1 MELKDEAA
9 RGDVTSRRCHIAV
22 RCRVLF
28 MTAEAEGMRVS
39 QGSPQDETKFAA
51 AWRLHRPYLLDL
63 AFRMHGRIA
72 DAEDAVQEAFSRLMC
87 ADIDEIHDV
96 RGWLIVVV
104 SRITLDQLRSATAR
118 REIPA
123 ASEDLDGRSA
133 TPDPADRITLEDSVR
148 LAMLVVLERL
158 TPAERVVFV
167 LHDVFQFSFDTVAS
181 IVGRSPAACRQLASR
196 ARRRIRSDTEPA
208 RFDVDLREQ
217 HRLAQGFIAA
227 CAGGDLDALMQ
238 LLDPDVAGDVDFG
251 GRAAP
256 QWALGPLQVAR
267 GLLRPFGPSS
277 GKILVSHPI
286 NGRPGVLAFRGN
298 RLIGVLVLE
307 ERAGRITHVHAI
319 ADRRQLAS
327 LGTDI
332 GIRTRY

>member
-1 MELKDEAA
+1 
-9 RGDVTSRRCHIAV
+9 
-22 RCRVLF
+22 
-28 MTAEAEGMRVS
+28 MR
-39 QGSPQDETKFAA
+39 
-51 AWRLHRPYLLDL
+51 
-63 AFRMHGRIA
+63 GRIA
-72 DAEDAVQEAFSRLMC
+72 DAEDAVQEAFSRLVS
-87 ADIDEIHDV
+87 ADIDTIDDV

-104 SRITLDQLRSATAR
+104 SRISLDQLRSATAR

-123 ASEDLDGRSA
+123 VSEDLDAMGA
-133 TPDPADRITLEDSVR
+133 TTDPADRITLEDSVR

-167 LHDVFQFSFDTVAS
+167 LHDVFQFSFDSVAS

-196 ARRRIRSDTEPA
+196 ARRRVRSDTAPA
-208 RFDVDLREQ
+208 RFEIGVREQ
-217 HRLAQGFIAA
+217 HWLAREFIAA

-256 QWALGPLQVAR
+256 RRAVGPRQVAR
-267 GLLRPFGPSS
+267 GLLGPFGPGS
-277 GKILVSHPI
+277 GKSLVSHPI
-286 NGRPGVLAFRGN
+286 NGRPGVLAFRDN

-319 ADRRQLAS
+319 ADPRQLPS
-327 LGTDI
+327 LGADI

>member
-1 MELKDEAA
+1 
-9 RGDVTSRRCHIAV
+9 
-22 RCRVLF
+22 
-28 MTAEAEGMRVS
+28 
-39 QGSPQDETKFAA
+39 
-51 AWRLHRPYLLDL
+51 
-63 AFRMHGRIA
+63 
-72 DAEDAVQEAFSRLMC
+72 
-87 ADIDEIHDV
+87 
-96 RGWLIVVV
+96 
-104 SRITLDQLRSATAR
+104 
-118 REIPA
+118 
-123 ASEDLDGRSA
+123 
-133 TPDPADRITLEDSVR
+133 
-148 LAMLVVLERL
+148 
-158 TPAERVVFV
+158 
-167 LHDVFQFSFDTVAS
+167 
-181 IVGRSPAACRQLASR
+181 
-196 ARRRIRSDTEPA
+196 
-208 RFDVDLREQ
+208 
-217 HRLAQGFIAA
+217 
-227 CAGGDLDALMQ
+227 MQ

-332 GIRTRY
+332 GSGLDTEVAQLGCVDDHVKRGDAPDDYSEAEHRDWFVPAADKECTRAAVDQNRVGE